1 MKKEGLSELLDPF
14 AKSLD
19 TCVFFNGSV
28 FGRVPFFQEMRLR
41 NNEFAWSDSKGVK
54 YFSFKE
60 GSVSFVVGPF
70 QTGEP
75 SSFDEELE
83 EQRKKLPLW
92 NGANQKF
99 LENYAK
105 SFVLM
110 YRNLLAQGV
119 EVSRLRLL
127 FEFSKEVGGA
137 QEVDRALSA
146 CAQFVMRKF
155 RLRNVAMSYKGKD
168 VRLFNVSPSELLAE
182 QRLIAHVKGGKSTCT
197 VQNAQTD
204 FLFEGIERRDELPKV
219 MVGFPLFSF
228 GELCGHMI
236 VYSEDSVN
244 CEMIND
250 VAQEFGVVCAR
261 LFAFEKVQKSAS
273 EDPLTLLANRSLL
286 QQELDKVLPE
296 LSSRQMPFSVFI
308 SDLDNFKKFND
319 TRGHPEGDR
328 LLKSVAD
335 VMRNCA
341 PKNAVCCRYG
351 GEEFVMALPGLDQNA
366 AKDVAERFRKE
377 VEKVCEAT
385 VSVGVMT
392 CANSSVSWQMCV
404 READRALYR
413 AKHLGKNRVISFL
426 MLDKSLG
433 VIDV

>member
-1 MKKEGLSELLDPF
+1 MKKENLSELLDPL
-14 AKSLD
+14 AKSLE
-19 TCVFFNGSV
+19 TCVFFDGSV
-28 FGRVPFFQEMRLR
+28 FGKIPFFQEMRVKSDK
-41 NNEFAWSDSKGVK
+41 NAWSDIDGVK
-54 YFSFKE
+54 YFSFSN
-60 GSVSFVVGPF
+60 GPVSFIAGPF
-70 QTGEP
+70 KTNDA
-75 SSFDEELE
+75 SSFNDEFE
-83 EQRKKLPLW
+83 EQRQKLPLW
-92 NGANQKF
+92 DVSSQKL
-99 LENYAK
+99 LESYAS

-110 YRNLLAQGV
+110 YRHLLAQGV

-127 FEFSKEVGGA
+127 FEFSKEVGGVH
-137 QEVDRALSA
+137 EVERALSA

-155 RLRNVAMSYKGKD
+155 KLRNVLMSYKGKE
-168 VRLFNVSPSELLAE
+168 VRLFNVSPSEVLAE

-204 FLFEGIERRDELPKV
+204 FLFDGIEKREEISKV
-219 MVGFPLFSF
+219 MVGFPIFSF

-236 VYSEDSVN
+236 VYSDLPVQSEL
-244 CEMIND
+244 IHD

-273 EDPLTLLANRSLL
+273 EDPLTGLANRSLL
-286 QQELDKVLPE
+286 QQELDKVVPE

-308 SDLDNFKKFND
+308 SDIDNFKKFND
-319 TRGHPEGDR
+319 TKGHPEGDR

-335 VMRNCA
+335 VMRLCA
-341 PKNAVCCRYG
+341 PKNSVSCRYG

-366 AKDVAERFRKE
+366 AKDVAEKFRKE

-385 VSVGVMT
+385 ISVGVMT

-413 AKHLGKNRVISFL
+413 AKHLGKNRVIAFL

-433 VIDV
+433 IIDV

>member
-1 MKKEGLSELLDPF
+1 LLDPF
-14 AKSLD
+14 AKSFD
-19 TCVFFNGSV
+19 TCVFFDGSV
-28 FGRVPFFQEMRLR
+28 FGRIPFFQEMRLKSDKS
-41 NNEFAWSDSKGVK
+41 AWSDAGGVK
-54 YFSFKE
+54 YFSFTE

-70 QTGEP
+70 QTNEP

-92 NGANQKF
+92 NDYNQKF

-105 SFVLM
+105 SFVSL
-110 YRNLLAQGV
+110 YRNILAQGV

-155 RLRNVAMSYKGKD
+155 KLRNILISYNGKE
-168 VRLFNVSPSELLAE
+168 VRLFNASPSEHLAE

-204 FLFEGIERRDELPKV
+204 FLFDGIEKREVLPRV
-219 MVGFPLFSF
+219 MVGFPIFSF

-236 VYSEDSVN
+236 VYSEEPVN

-250 VAQEFGVVCAR
+250 VVQEFGVVCAR

-273 EDPLTLLANRSLL
+273 EDPLTGLANRSLL

-296 LSSRQMPFSVFI
+296 LSSRQLPFSVFI
-308 SDLDNFKKFND
+308 SDIDNFKKFND
-319 TRGHPEGDR
+319 TKGHPEGDR

-335 VMRNCA
+335 VMRLCA
-341 PKNAVCCRYG
+341 PKNSVSCRYG
-351 GEEFVMALPGLDQNA
+351 GEEFVMALPGFDQNA
-366 AKDVAERFRKE
+366 AKEVAEQFRKE

-385 VSVGVMT
+385 ISVGVMT